1 MQTIF
6 KFTLNCQSLGVDRCL
21 NSGMPTPNR
30 RPIGSGLK
38 RSLFMTE
45 NAKTLTTGEFS
56 KITGMPVS
64 TLTRMLRQGRIRGEK
79 RGAKWAIFENEVH
92 NVTAAAAQKK
102 ASSSSDFGP
111 IFEAPVSSGKTYD
124 IKAFSKMTYLT
135 EKGVRQ
141 WLASGRL
148 TGRLNPGGEGVV
160 DAANLDRPELRHLI
174 RK

>member
-1 MQTIF
+1 
-6 KFTLNCQSLGVDRCL
+6 
-21 NSGMPTPNR
+21 
-30 RPIGSGLK
+30 
-38 RSLFMTE
+38 MTE

-56 KITGMPVS
+56 EITGMSVS

-79 RGAKWAIFENEVH
+79 RGGKWAIFESEVH
-92 NVTAAAAQKK
+92 NSTVAPAQKES
-102 ASSSSDFGP
+102 SSSSDFGP

-124 IKAFSKMTYLT
+124 IEAFSQMTYLT

-148 TGRLNPGGEGVV
+148 SGRLDPGGKGVV
-160 DAANLDRPELRHLI
+160 EAANLDRPELRHLI